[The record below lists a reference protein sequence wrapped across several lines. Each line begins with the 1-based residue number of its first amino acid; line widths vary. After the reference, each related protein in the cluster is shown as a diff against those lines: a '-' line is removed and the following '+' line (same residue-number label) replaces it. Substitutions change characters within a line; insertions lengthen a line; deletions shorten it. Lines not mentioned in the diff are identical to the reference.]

1 MENYKGWT
9 YDLSDLSVTFEDNSS
24 ALELDLTLYQPID
37 NWKLI
42 ARTRPLSVRHSVIM
56 VITFYS

>member
-1 MENYKGWT
+1 MGNYKGWT
-9 YDLSDLSVTFEDNSS
+9 YELSDLSVTFEDNSS

-42 ARTRPLSVRHSVIM
+42 ARIRPLSVRHIVS
-56 VITFYS
+56 